1 MDELHFE
8 LFLLFLAV
16 SSQDHEDSMCEIL
29 DVLVEGEEGDVTD
42 ALIAAEYSA
51 VYHRPTSLE
60 EEVLEELRAIVQEG
74 LN

>member
-1 MDELHFE
+1 
-8 LFLLFLAV
+8 
-16 SSQDHEDSMCEIL
+16 MCEIL